1 MLSNLSWKPNLFLE
15 ARIDVERLPTKR
27 NLQVSYIYETQVV
40 DCHLGTACYCLSTI
54 QNCRRYKNKDATKLL
69 EDKHAFLACGVWMEY
84 KGKREGMLFSL
95 VLLKILS
102 FISSL
107 VAKSPSTII
116 PAPVSKIASSS
127 KSSPVS
133 SEYAYLHKPKSNQ
146 FSWRPIF

>member
-27 NLQVSYIYETQVV
+27 NLQVSYIHETQVV

-116 PAPVSKIASSS
+116 PPPVSKIASSS